1 MDVKKDDRR
10 QDLIKSLSSIAKKKI
25 NRSQQAH
32 FNNFTA
38 NAIHF
43 YPDADYLKR
52 PSEDIFWN
60 IWGLY
65 LFAEQPFID
74 ATLQVAKVRV
84 FNPTVKIDGW
94 SSQYSTIY
102 VNQRDMP
109 FLVDSLRM
117 ALNRRGLN
125 IFTLQSNPVWVV
137 RDDTAAV
144 KDISSDYVQDA
155 EKEALMTIEVDLL
168 SDREM
173 VELQRE
179 LVLVLDDVGVVVD
192 GYAVMRLR
200 LEQLIEDL
208 KKMRPRW
215 SS

>member
-1 MDVKKDDRR
+1 M
-10 QDLIKSLSSIAKKKI
+10 
-25 NRSQQAH
+25 
-32 FNNFTA
+32 
-38 NAIHF
+38 
-43 YPDADYLKR
+43 
-52 PSEDIFWN
+52 
-60 IWGLY
+60 
-65 LFAEQPFID
+65 
-74 ATLQVAKVRV
+74 

-173 VELQRE
+173 EELQRE

-208 KKMRPRW
+208 KKNAPKVEQLEESLAFLQWIHDGYFVFTGCAEFELKVNSHEVSLQEVANSACGVLQKYRGNLRHEAVDQL
-215 SS
+215 SDGVKALYDLSLIHI